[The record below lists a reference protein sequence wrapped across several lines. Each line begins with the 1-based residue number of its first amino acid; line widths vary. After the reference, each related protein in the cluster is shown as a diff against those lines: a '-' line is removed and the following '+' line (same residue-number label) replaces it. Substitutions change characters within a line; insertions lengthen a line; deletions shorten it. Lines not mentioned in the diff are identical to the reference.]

1 MRMAFVMTSMN
12 ASASMT
18 LVVFATVLGLSMN
31 VAARTFLKATAIA
44 MEINLMP
51 LAFVEAPVQLML
63 TRMASAM
70 TLMNALAPMT
80 LVVSATVLE
89 KFTSADVQTFLK
101 ATAIAMEINLMPLAF
116 VEALVQL
123 MLTRMAS
130 AMTLMNASAPMTHVV
145 SATAQ
150 EKFTSAD
157 VQTFLKATAIV
168 KGASLTPLG
177 CVAVLVQLM

>member
-1 MRMAFVMTSMN
+1 MTSMN
-12 ASASMT
+12 ASAPMT

-31 VAARTFLKATAIA
+31 AAAR
-44 MEINLMP
+44 
-51 LAFVEAPVQLML
+51 
-63 TRMASAM
+63 
-70 TLMNALAPMT
+70 
-80 LVVSATVLE
+80 
-89 KFTSADVQTFLK
+89 TFLK

-157 VQTFLKATAIV
+157 VQTSQRVTAIV
-168 KGASLTPLG
+168 KGINLTPL
-177 CVAVLVQLM
+177 AFAEALA